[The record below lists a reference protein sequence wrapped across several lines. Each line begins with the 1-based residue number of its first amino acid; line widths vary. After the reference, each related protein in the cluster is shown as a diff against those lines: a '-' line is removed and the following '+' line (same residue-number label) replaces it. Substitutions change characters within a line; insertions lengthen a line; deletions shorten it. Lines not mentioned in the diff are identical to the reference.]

1 MNNLLEVKNLCVT
14 YPIFGGVLKK
24 KIGEVRAVDKLSFE
38 IKKGEA
44 VGLVGESGSGKTTTA
59 LSCLGLIPMQGE
71 IIWEGISIETM
82 QIKMRKEL
90 SRRMQIV
97 FQDPYSSL
105 DPRMN
110 VYDIVTEGLRA
121 HRIGGRENRRKKAEE
136 LLDKVR
142 LTKDSLDKYP
152 HEFSGGQRQRIAIA
166 RALALEPKFIFLDE
180 AVSSLDLLIQAQILN
195 LLYELRA
202 ELNLTY
208 LFITHDLSIVEYLC
222 DRVIVM
228 KGGKKEEEGNI
239 EKIFDSP
246 ETEYTAK
253 LLEAR
258 YAI

>member
-1 MNNLLEVKNLCVT
+1 
-14 YPIFGGVLKK
+14 
-24 KIGEVRAVDKLSFE
+24 
-38 IKKGEA
+38 
-44 VGLVGESGSGKTTTA
+44 
-59 LSCLGLIPMQGE
+59 
-71 IIWEGISIETM
+71 
-82 QIKMRKEL
+82 
-90 SRRMQIV
+90 
-97 FQDPYSSL
+97 
-105 DPRMN
+105 
-110 VYDIVTEGLRA
+110 
-121 HRIGGRENRRKKAEE
+121 
-136 LLDKVR
+136 
-142 LTKDSLDKYP
+142 
-152 HEFSGGQRQRIAIA
+152 
-166 RALALEPKFIFLDE
+166 
-180 AVSSLDLLIQAQILN
+180 VSSLDLLIQAQILN